1 MEGHGGREIT
11 IRHNTIKEAIARYVR
26 LAGAVVIV
34 EPAGL
39 FVASNQRPDLQVIMN
54 HVMYLVDVTVVNPE
68 APSHLNHSGSP
79 LGAAKEA
86 EKTKRRKYRE
96 LLMSGDEEG
105 KRCNYKFVPFVVE
118 THGGLGD
125 EAQKFL
131 SALSVFA
138 KENTFVIS
146 HFDLMRGLKH
156 SIAAALQRGNALIM
170 LAGYANSERAFRQ

>member
-1 MEGHGGREIT
+1 M
-11 IRHNTIKEAIARYVR
+11 V
-26 LAGAVVIV
+26 V
-34 EPAGL
+34 EPSGL
-39 FVASNQRPDLQVIMN
+39 FVDSNQRPDLLVIVN

-68 APSHLNHSGSP
+68 APSHVNHSETA

-86 EKTKRRKYRE
+86 EKAKERKYRE
-96 LLMSGDEEG
+96 LLMYGDKEG
-105 KRCNYKFVPFVVE
+105 KRSSYKFVPFVVE

-125 EAQKFL
+125 KAVKFL

-138 KENTFVIS
+138 KENTFAIS
-146 HFDLMRGLKH
+146 HHDLMQGLRH